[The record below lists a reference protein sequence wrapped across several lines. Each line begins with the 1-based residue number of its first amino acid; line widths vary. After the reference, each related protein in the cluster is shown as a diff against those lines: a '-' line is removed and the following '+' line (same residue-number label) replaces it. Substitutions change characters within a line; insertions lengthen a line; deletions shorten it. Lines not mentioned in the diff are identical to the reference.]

1 MALGQARASCE
12 RLADAVAALQA
23 AVRREVGEEGGL
35 SGDGT
40 IGRGAGDGGKNV
52 AADNLHG
59 LEQQAR
65 LALRESSRR
74 IESVR
79 LLVRTQRQQQPNTS
93 VSLQSL
99 KESVDVLADRRRD
112 LARSLQ
118 AASAVVASKVCRGC
132 VRRIKT
138 RTPSN

>member
-99 KESVDVLADRRRD
+99 KEAWTCWQIADGTSR
-112 LARSLQ
+112 A
-118 AASAVVASKVCRGC
+118 VCRLRLPLLPAN
-132 VRRIKT
+132 VRASIYLVMR
-138 RTPSN
+138 